1 MSFRNNEDW
10 DLCWHYL
17 SSTGCK
23 NSDCT
28 WRHDNSVGKFYQK
41 NVQKTRG
48 KGISFRGDPRKTR
61 GAPFYPIKQHQ
72 DGGVEDQYGLIHYP
86 DMDKKDACLKSFRR
100 KLGYHQEYEHTRPF
114 SSPMSVSSSVKTS
127 APTSISASMI
137 TSQGASDSEGD
148 MVKNDMVVPTRNF
161 DKFQKR
167 NSCVFSDFLYGE
179 VKTPR
184 RRRKKEWLSGIGN
197 KSSFSPFAKV
207 FVPQNS
213 VMSKDGIGAGLN
225 EITLENFAVDTIQQ
239 RTTLKSCLTEN
250 DKVFE

>member
-86 DMDKKDACLKSFRR
+86 DMDKKDVCQKSIEFGT
-100 KLGYHQEYEHTRPF
+100 KLEQESEHIRSF
-114 SSPMSVSSSVKTS
+114 SSPMSVSSSGKTS
-127 APTSISASMI
+127 PPASISTAMI
-137 TSQGASDSEGD
+137 TSQGTSDSEGD
-148 MVKNDMVVPTRNF
+148 MVKNDVVVSTRDF
-161 DKFQKR
+161 GKFQKR
-167 NSCVFSDFLYGE
+167 NSSVLPDVLYGE

-184 RRRKKEWLSGIGN
+184 GPRKREWLSGKAK

-207 FVPQNS
+207 FVPRKS
-213 VMSKDGIGAGLN
+213 VMSKDGIIAGLN
-225 EITLENFAVDTIQQ
+225 EMTHVDTIQQ
-239 RTTLKSCLTEN
+239 RATLKSCLTEN
-250 DKVFE
+250 DEVFE